1 MSILKKLLHKCSYQ
15 LGGKKVNKVNTT
27 STFPI
32 LPPLPKTTD
41 KPEDYKPED
50 FIPNV
55 KMKPPVKGNIKD
67 FIMPIPN
74 AKPDDGKSLFV
85 PLPNADPNEKPAW
98 DDMVYRYK
106 PGETPTYYGQFM
118 NYKTGNVKKTSD
130 DILKRISNTP
140 DNISP
145 KSTTPILDTESNT
158 NTPNKKVTIPNATD
172 KIPVRKPDVA
182 RLEPKSF
189 NGFNTDLNSRVKRT
203 DFQDYMPKDNVVM
216 MQKINSKRK
225 TNVPLS
231 IEEKIYNNMSGV
243 GEFYP
248 DLIEDDNERNILTQE
263 AIKRGIPIKNN
274 NSLKPATQYKRV
286 KKKDNNVSPRFF

>member
-15 LGGKKVNKVNTT
+15 LGGKKVNTT

-41 KPEDYKPED
+41 KPEDYKPETYT
-50 FIPNV
+50 
-55 KMKPPVKGNIKD
+55 KMKPLVKGNIQD
-67 FIMPIPN
+67 VIVPIPN
-74 AKPDDGKSLFV
+74 AKPSDGKFWYEK
-85 PLPNADPNEKPAW
+85 LPNANPNEKPV
-98 DDMVYRYK
+98 MQLLPKIYGKSELPVI
-106 PGETPTYYGQFM
+106 YGQLM
-118 NYKTGNVKKTSD
+118 NVKD
-130 DILKRISNTP
+130 YDERIARISNTP
-140 DNISP
+140 IKASP
-145 KSTTPILDTESNT
+145 KSTTPILGNESDTPKKDVTPSTNASSVSN
-158 NTPNKKVTIPNATD
+158 
-172 KIPVRKPDVA
+172 RKPDIA

-189 NGFNTDLNSRVKRT
+189 NGFNTDLNSRVKRI
-203 DFQDYMPKDNVVM
+203 DFQDYMPKDNVAM
-216 MQKINSKRK
+216 MQKIDSKRK

-231 IEEKIYNNMSGV
+231 IEEKIYYNMSEV

>member
-41 KPEDYKPED
+41 KPEDYVSET
-50 FIPNV
+50 IT

-85 PLPNADPNEKPAW
+85 PLPNANPNEKLGIRRLPKLY
-98 DDMVYRYK
+98 DE
-106 PGETPTYYGQFM
+106 GELPIIYGQLM
-118 NYKTGNVKKTSD
+118 NVKD
-130 DILKRISNTP
+130 YDERIARIANTP
-140 DNISP
+140 IKASP
-145 KSTTPILDTESNT
+145 KSITPILDTESNT
-158 NTPNKKVTIPNATD
+158 PKKDVTPSTNASS
-172 KIPVRKPDVA
+172 ISNRKPDIA

-203 DFQDYMPKDNVVM
+203 DFQDYMPKDNVAM
-216 MQKINSKRK
+216 MQKIDSKRK

-231 IEEKIYNNMSGV
+231 IEEKIYYNMSGV

-248 DLIEDDNERNILTQE
+248 DLIEDENERNILTQE
-263 AIKRGIPIKNN
+263 AIRRGIPIKNN
-274 NSLKPATQYKRV
+274 NILKPATQYKRV

>member
-15 LGGKKVNKVNTT
+15 VGGKKVNTT

-41 KPEDYKPED
+41 KPEDYKPETYT
-50 FIPNV
+50 
-55 KMKPPVKGNIKD
+55 KMKPLVKGNIQD
-67 FIMPIPN
+67 VIVPIPN
-74 AKPDDGKSLFV
+74 AKPSDGKFWYEK
-85 PLPNADPNEKPAW
+85 LPNANPNEKPV
-98 DDMVYRYK
+98 MQLLPKIYGKSELPVI
-106 PGETPTYYGQFM
+106 YGQLM
-118 NYKTGNVKKTSD
+118 NVKD
-130 DILKRISNTP
+130 YDERIARIANTP
-140 DNISP
+140 IKASP
-145 KSTTPILDTESNT
+145 KSITPILDTESNT
-158 NTPNKKVTIPNATD
+158 PKKDVTPSTNASS
-172 KIPVRKPDVA
+172 VSNRKPDIA

-189 NGFNTDLNSRVKRT
+189 NGFNTDLNSRVKRI
-203 DFQDYMPKDNVVM
+203 DFQDYMPKDNVAM
-216 MQKINSKRK
+216 MQKIDSKRK

-231 IEEKIYNNMSGV
+231 IEEKIYYNMSEV

>member
-118 NYKTGNVKKTSD
+118 NYKTGNVKKTYD

-231 IEEKIYNNMSGV
+231 IEEKIYYNMSEV

>member
-41 KPEDYKPED
+41 KPEDYVSET
-50 FIPNV
+50 IT

-85 PLPNADPNEKPAW
+85 PLPNANPNEKPAW

-118 NYKTGNVKKTSD
+118 NYKTGNVKKTYD

-145 KSTTPILDTESNT
+145 KSTTPILDTENNI
-158 NTPNKKVTIPNATD
+158 NTPKKNVTPTTNASS
-172 KIPVRKPDVA
+172 VSNRKLDVA

-203 DFQDYMPKDNVVM
+203 DFQDYMPKDNVAMV
-216 MQKINSKRK
+216 QKIDSKRK

-231 IEEKIYNNMSGV
+231 TEEKIYYNMSEV